1 MGKTGRL
8 NLEMNDW
15 MGNQNKK
22 REKLTDSDI
31 LKQFEQAEKDTR
43 FLPINPPPKDEFDQ
57 IWSRIQAEQALF
69 SEISNT
75 TNTKSSRKTRRRP
88 VRKALV
94 VGLAAAIMV
103 IGGCFV
109 AMGTKSYFY
118 RDGRSV
124 NQGVVYNN
132 DSGALTVRSE
142 EEAYE
147 KIAEELGVKTLKLG
161 YMPEGMRF
169 QDVTIGIGYG
179 KLRYEYKNERITFI
193 QAKSSLKTSMMYSSD
208 TEEGY
213 KIWNSGLHA
222 DIEVRTED
230 VDTNDKGYEA
240 QFVYNGVYYYISAI
254 MNQEEF
260 DKMILK
266 FTFKNWRLYEKIST
280 LGCMLFSYSQCI
292 CCNCI
297 CRNTASGSIYFYR
310 SKI

>member
-118 RDGRSV
+118 RDGRRVS
-124 NQGVVYNN
+124 NGVVYNN
-132 DSGALTVRSE
+132 DSNVLTVRDE
-142 EEAYE
+142 EEAYD
-147 KIAEELGVKTLKLG
+147 KIAEELGVKTLKLE
-161 YMPEGMRF
+161 YMPEKMHF
-169 QDVTIGIGYG
+169 QDVIIGTGYG
-179 KLRYEYKNERITFI
+179 KLRYECEDERVFFT
-193 QAKSSLKTSMMYSSD
+193 QAKSNLRTSMAHSSD
-208 TEEGY
+208 TNEKYE
-213 KIWNSGLHA
+213 IWNSVLHVNIA
-222 DIEVRTED
+222 VSNEKLETGRL
-230 VDTNDKGYEA
+230 GYMAE
-240 QFVYNGVYYYISAI
+240 FVYNGVYYYLSGV
-254 MNQEEF
+254 MERNDF
-260 DKMILK
+260 DEMLK
-266 FTFKNWRLYEKIST
+266 KIH
-280 LGCMLFSYSQCI
+280 F
-292 CCNCI
+292 
-297 CRNTASGSIYFYR
+297 
-310 SKI
+310 

>member
-161 YMPEGMRF
+161 YMPEDMRLHMNI
-169 QDVTIGIGYG
+169 VVCSEIIEPGEWGY
-179 KLRYEYKNERITFI
+179 
-193 QAKSSLKTSMMYSSD
+193 M
-208 TEEGY
+208 
-213 KIWNSGLHA
+213 
-222 DIEVRTED
+222 
-230 VDTNDKGYEA
+230 A
-240 QFVYNGVYYYISAI
+240 QFVYNGVYYYLSGV
-254 MNQEEF
+254 MERTDF
-260 DKMILK
+260 DEMLK
-266 FTFKNWRLYEKIST
+266 KIH
-280 LGCMLFSYSQCI
+280 F
-292 CCNCI
+292 
-297 CRNTASGSIYFYR
+297 
-310 SKI
+310 

>member
-22 REKLTDSDI
+22 RGKLTDSDI

-43 FLPINPPPKDEFDQ
+43 ILPINPPPKDEFDQ

-88 VRKALV
+88 VRKELV

-132 DSGALTVRSE
+132 DSGALMVRSE

-161 YMPEGMRF
+161 YMPEGMYF
-169 QDVTIGIGYG
+169 EKLIVDKGYT
-179 KLRYEYKNERITFI
+179 KLQYKYKDSNIFFI
-193 QAKSSLKTSMMYSSD
+193 QAKSSLRTSITHASD
-208 TEEGY
+208 TNEKYE
-213 KIWNSGLHA
+213 IWNAGLHINIKVC
-222 DIEVRTED
+222 DESVKSEEW
-230 VDTNDKGYEA
+230 GYMAE
-240 QFVYNGVYYYISAI
+240 FVYNGVYYYLSGI
-254 MNQEEF
+254 MEQNYF
-260 DKMILK
+260 DEILK
-266 FTFKNWRLYEKIST
+266 KIH
-280 LGCMLFSYSQCI
+280 F
-292 CCNCI
+292 
-297 CRNTASGSIYFYR
+297 
-310 SKI
+310 

>member
-118 RDGRSV
+118 RDGRRVS
-124 NQGVVYNN
+124 NGVVYNN
-132 DSGALTVRSE
+132 DSNAVSYTHLT
-142 EEAYE
+142 
-147 KIAEELGVKTLKLG
+147 LPT
-161 YMPEGMRF
+161 
-169 QDVTIGIGYG
+169 
-179 KLRYEYKNERITFI
+179 
-193 QAKSSLKTSMMYSSD
+193 
-208 TEEGY
+208 
-213 KIWNSGLHA
+213 NSR
-222 DIEVRTED
+222 V
-230 VDTNDKGYEA
+230 
-240 QFVYNGVYYYISAI
+240 
-254 MNQEEF
+254 
-260 DKMILK
+260 
-266 FTFKNWRLYEKIST
+266 
-280 LGCMLFSYSQCI
+280 
-292 CCNCI
+292 
-297 CRNTASGSIYFYR
+297 
-310 SKI
+310 

>member
-22 REKLTDSDI
+22 RGKLTDSDI

-118 RDGRSV
+118 RDGRRVS
-124 NQGVVYNN
+124 NGVVYNN
-132 DSGALTVRSE
+132 DSNVLTVRDE
-142 EEAYE
+142 EEAYD
-147 KIAEELGVKTLKLG
+147 KIAEEMTEVKEAVKNGKSDEIEEEYGDLLFAVVNLGRHLKVTPEIALTKASDKFVNRFKEMEEKAVSDGKDMAELSAKELDELWEFVKK
-161 YMPEGMRF
+161 
-169 QDVTIGIGYG
+169 
-179 KLRYEYKNERITFI
+179 
-193 QAKSSLKTSMMYSSD
+193 A
-208 TEEGY
+208 
-213 KIWNSGLHA
+213 
-222 DIEVRTED
+222 
-230 VDTNDKGYEA
+230 
-240 QFVYNGVYYYISAI
+240 
-254 MNQEEF
+254 
-260 DKMILK
+260 
-266 FTFKNWRLYEKIST
+266 
-280 LGCMLFSYSQCI
+280 
-292 CCNCI
+292 
-297 CRNTASGSIYFYR
+297 
-310 SKI
+310 

>member
-132 DSGALTVRSE
+132 DSGALMVRSE

-169 QDVTIGIGYG
+169 ETLVIEDGYG
-179 KLRYEYKNERITFI
+179 RLQYSYNKSRLFFIQTKNE
-193 QAKSSLKTSMMYSSD
+193 KKTSRMHSSD
-208 TEEGY
+208 AKESY
-213 KIWNSGLHA
+213 KIWNTGLHMNI
-222 DIEVRTED
+222 DISVENVEAGVRS
-230 VDTNDKGYEA
+230 YMA
-240 QFVYNGVYYYISAI
+240 QFTYNGVYYYLSGII
-254 MNQEEF
+254 EQNNF
-260 DKMILK
+260 DEMVK
-266 FTFKNWRLYEKIST
+266 KIH
-280 LGCMLFSYSQCI
+280 F
-292 CCNCI
+292 
-297 CRNTASGSIYFYR
+297 
-310 SKI
+310 

>member
-161 YMPEGMRF
+161 YMPEDMRIE
-169 QDVTIGIGYG
+169 DVSIGVGYG
-179 KLRYEYKNERITFI
+179 KMRYKYKDKKVFFVQTKVDKTTS
-193 QAKSSLKTSMMYSSD
+193 KSHSSD
-208 TEEGY
+208 AKEEH
-213 KIWNSGLHA
+213 KIWNSGLHMNIVVCSEI
-222 DIEVRTED
+222 IEPGEW
-230 VDTNDKGYEA
+230 GYMA
-240 QFVYNGVYYYISAI
+240 QFVYNGVYYYLSGV
-254 MNQEEF
+254 MERTDF
-260 DKMILK
+260 DEMLK
-266 FTFKNWRLYEKIST
+266 KIH
-280 LGCMLFSYSQCI
+280 F
-292 CCNCI
+292 
-297 CRNTASGSIYFYR
+297 
-310 SKI
+310 

>member
-132 DSGALTVRSE
+132 DSGALMVRSE

-260 DKMILK
+260 DKMI
-266 FTFKNWRLYEKIST
+266 TKIH
-280 LGCMLFSYSQCI
+280 I
-292 CCNCI
+292 
-297 CRNTASGSIYFYR
+297 
-310 SKI
+310 

>member
-124 NQGVVYNN
+124 NQEVVYNN

-161 YMPEGMRF
+161 YMPEGMYF
-169 QDVTIGIGYG
+169 EEVVMDEGYG
-179 KLRYEYKNERITFI
+179 KLVYGYKGNRVFFAQEKSNS
-193 QAKSSLKTSMMYSSD
+193 QASMMYSTDAKESLQV
-208 TEEGY
+208 
-213 KIWNSGLHA
+213 WNSGLH
-222 DIEVRTED
+222 IQVEISMEE
-230 VDTNDKGYEA
+230 NQKWDKKFQT
-240 QFVYNGVYYYISAI
+240 QFVYNGIHYYLSGI
-254 MNQEEF
+254 MSQEDFEEMV
-260 DKMILK
+260 K
-266 FTFKNWRLYEKIST
+266 KIH
-280 LGCMLFSYSQCI
+280 F
-292 CCNCI
+292 
-297 CRNTASGSIYFYR
+297 
-310 SKI
+310 

>member
-118 RDGRSV
+118 RDGRRVS
-124 NQGVVYNN
+124 NGVVYNN
-132 DSGALTVRSE
+132 DSNVLTVRDE
-142 EEAYE
+142 EEAYD

-161 YMPEGMRF
+161 YMPEGMYF
-169 QDVTIGIGYG
+169 EEVVVDKGYG
-179 KLRYEYKNERITFI
+179 KLIYKYKDAKVFFI
-193 QAKSSLKTSMMYSSD
+193 QEKEENQASTIYSMDAKLKRQ
-208 TEEGY
+208 
-213 KIWNSGLHA
+213 IWN
-222 DIEVRTED
+222 
-230 VDTNDKGYEA
+230 
-240 QFVYNGVYYYISAI
+240 
-254 MNQEEF
+254 
-260 DKMILK
+260 
-266 FTFKNWRLYEKIST
+266 
-280 LGCMLFSYSQCI
+280 
-292 CCNCI
+292 
-297 CRNTASGSIYFYR
+297 
-310 SKI
+310 

>member
-1 MGKTGRL
+1 
-8 NLEMNDW
+8 MNDW

-118 RDGRSV
+118 RDGRRVS
-124 NQGVVYNN
+124 NGVVYNN
-132 DSGALTVRSE
+132 DSKVITVRDE

-147 KIAEELGVKTLKLG
+147 KVSEELGVKTLKLG
-161 YMPEGMRF
+161 YMPEEMYF
-169 QDVTIGIGYG
+169 EDVMLEKGYG
-179 KLRYEYKNERITFI
+179 KIQYQYKNERVFFI
-193 QAKSSLKTSMMYSSD
+193 QAKSDSRTSMVHSSD
-208 TEEGY
+208 AKEKYE
-213 KIWNSGLHA
+213 IWNSGLH
-222 DIEVRTED
+222 IKID
-230 VDTNDKGYEA
+230 VCNESIGENRHGYMA
-240 QFVYNGVYYYISAI
+240 QFVYNGVYYCLSGVIE
-254 MNQEEF
+254 QHEF
-260 DKMILK
+260 DEMLK
-266 FTFKNWRLYEKIST
+266 KIH
-280 LGCMLFSYSQCI
+280 L
-292 CCNCI
+292 
-297 CRNTASGSIYFYR
+297 
-310 SKI
+310 

>member
-22 REKLTDSDI
+22 RGKLTDSDI

-132 DSGALTVRSE
+132 DSGALMVRSE

-161 YMPEGMRF
+161 YMPEGMYF
-169 QDVTIGIGYG
+169 ENLVIEDGYG
-179 KLRYEYKNERITFI
+179 RLQYNC
-193 QAKSSLKTSMMYSSD
+193 KTSRVFFVQTKSD
-208 TEEGY
+208 KKTSRIHASDAKENH
-213 KIWNSGLHA
+213 KIWNSILHM
-222 DIEVRTED
+222 DID
-230 VDTNDKGYEA
+230 VYMENIETGGTGYMA
-240 QFVYNGVYYYISAI
+240 QFIYNGVCYYLSGAI
-254 MNQEEF
+254 EQNDF
-260 DKMILK
+260 DEMLK
-266 FTFKNWRLYEKIST
+266 KIH
-280 LGCMLFSYSQCI
+280 F
-292 CCNCI
+292 
-297 CRNTASGSIYFYR
+297 
-310 SKI
+310 

>member
-169 QDVTIGIGYG
+169 ENVIIDNGYG
-179 KLRYEYKNERITFI
+179 RLQYNYKNSKVLFVQT
-193 QAKSSLKTSMMYSSD
+193 KSDDKTSMVHSSD
-208 TEEGY
+208 AREMNE
-213 KIWNSGLHA
+213 IWNQGLHMNISIYGEIIA
-222 DIEVRTED
+222 KNR
-230 VDTNDKGYEA
+230 NRYEA
-240 QFVYNGVYYYISAI
+240 SCSCNGVYYY
-254 MNQEEF
+254 
-260 DKMILK
+260 
-266 FTFKNWRLYEKIST
+266 
-280 LGCMLFSYSQCI
+280 LFSEMQQDQ
-292 CCNCI
+292 
-297 CRNTASGSIYFYR
+297 FEEML
-310 SKI
+310 KKVHF

>member
-132 DSGALTVRSE
+132 DSGALMVRSE

-161 YMPEGMRF
+161 YMPEGMYF
-169 QDVTIGIGYG
+169 E
-179 KLRYEYKNERITFI
+179 KLI
-193 QAKSSLKTSMMYSSD
+193 
-208 TEEGY
+208 
-213 KIWNSGLHA
+213 
-222 DIEVRTED
+222 V
-230 VDTNDKGYEA
+230 DKGYTKL
-240 QFVYNGVYYYISAI
+240 QYKYKDSNIFFYSGKIKLKNFYNS
-254 MNQEEF
+254 
-260 DKMILK
+260 
-266 FTFKNWRLYEKIST
+266 
-280 LGCMLFSYSQCI
+280 CI
-292 CCNCI
+292 
-297 CRNTASGSIYFYR
+297 
-310 SKI
+310 

>member
-1 MGKTGRL
+1 
-8 NLEMNDW
+8 MNDW

-69 SEISNT
+69 SEVSNT

-118 RDGRSV
+118 RDGRRVS
-124 NQGVVYNN
+124 NGVVYNN
-132 DSGALTVRSE
+132 DSNVLTVRDE
-142 EEAYE
+142 EEAYD

-161 YMPEGMRF
+161 YMPEKMHF
-169 QDVTIGIGYG
+169 QDVIIGTGYG
-179 KLRYEYKNERITFI
+179 KLRYKCEDERVFFT
-193 QAKSSLKTSMMYSSD
+193 QAKSNLRTSMAHSSD
-208 TEEGY
+208 TNEKYE
-213 KIWNSGLHA
+213 IWNSVLHVNIA
-222 DIEVRTED
+222 VSNEKLETGRL
-230 VDTNDKGYEA
+230 GYMAE
-240 QFVYNGVYYYISAI
+240 FVYNGVYYYLSGV
-254 MNQEEF
+254 MERNDF
-260 DKMILK
+260 DEMLK
-266 FTFKNWRLYEKIST
+266 KIH
-280 LGCMLFSYSQCI
+280 F
-292 CCNCI
+292 
-297 CRNTASGSIYFYR
+297 
-310 SKI
+310 

>member
-161 YMPEGMRF
+161 YMPEGMYF
-169 QDVTIGIGYG
+169 E
-179 KLRYEYKNERITFI
+179 KLI
-193 QAKSSLKTSMMYSSD
+193 
-208 TEEGY
+208 
-213 KIWNSGLHA
+213 
-222 DIEVRTED
+222 V
-230 VDTNDKGYEA
+230 DKGADVQRKAGKRVRSRRGRGPKEA
-240 QFVYNGVYYYISAI
+240 RRWRYWQRARQESAAAPI
-254 MNQEEF
+254 PSGCAP
-260 DKMILK
+260 
-266 FTFKNWRLYEKIST
+266 RC
-280 LGCMLFSYSQCI
+280 LGRQPKS
-292 CCNCI
+292 
-297 CRNTASGSIYFYR
+297 CR
-310 SKI
+310 KV